1 MRHTVWAL
9 ATILVASAWQAQLA
23 FSAQAGNSGTTSA
36 SIAPSLTPD
45 RVGAKS
51 ALTFQIHY
59 SAGGGYGVPAPVRR
73 SILRFPKG
81 LGLEIPVLR
90 SCSRARLLAEGPGGC
105 PARSRLGG
113 GHALLEAR
121 AGTEDIAE
129 SATLWAFLGPPR
141 NLSATVEIFAHAYTP
156 LDQEEVISGE
166 VLPAEP
172 PYGEELVMTIPPIP
186 TLVFE
191 PEASV
196 VSFSLTI
203 GASADHTGPVNDTVR
218 LPPSCPSGGLP
229 FAAEFTYADG
239 STGSAAAESPC
250 RR

>member
-1 MRHTVWAL
+1 MRRIVWAL
-9 ATILVASAWQAQLA
+9 ATILAASAWLAQPAL
-23 FSAQAGNSGTTSA
+23 SADSASTSA
-36 SIAPSLTPD
+36 SIAPSLSPN
-45 RVGAKS
+45 RIGAKA
-51 ALTFQIHY
+51 ALTFRIHY
-59 SAGGGYGVPAPVRR
+59 SSGDLGVPAPVRR

-90 SCSRARLLAEGPGGC
+90 SCSAARLRAEGPSGC
-105 PARSRLGG
+105 PAQSWLGG

-129 SATLWAFLGPPR
+129 TATLWAFLGPPQ

-172 PYGEELVMTIPPIP
+172 PYGEELVMSVPPIP

-203 GASADHTGPVNDTVR
+203 GSGADRGAHSNDTVR
-218 LPPSCPSGGLP
+218 LPSRCPSGGFP
-229 FAAEFTYADG
+229 FSAEFTYADG
-239 STGSAAAESPC
+239 STGTAAAQSPC
-250 RR
+250 PR